1 MKKHINKLVV
11 LCCLGVVL
19 TSCKPVKEYQKG
31 KINDSEMALAPRK
44 IEKTEMSFQSY
55 REGSAGASA
64 GKVGGGCGCN

>member
-1 MKKHINKLVV
+1 MNKLVV

-19 TSCKPVKEYQKG
+19 TSCKSVKEYQKG